1 MTAIDFDEYSEEMLS
16 ADGFDAAVIGV
27 AYRCASQPIL
37 AYDYDKCVEVL
48 MERDEMSRI
57 DAIEYMDFNV
67 VDAYVGNGT
76 PCFIR
81 HGSMNDTNDE

>member
-1 MTAIDFDEYSEEMLS
+1 MIAINFEEYSEDMLS

-48 MERDEMSRI
+48 MGDGMSRI

-81 HGSMNDTNDE
+81 PRSMNDINDE